1 MNSTAAAINP
11 NPNVIPFDDTYILYD
26 SHDFLSF
33 LSAYFSLMPI
43 LVLAFYLSWFIITRE
58 LEACIVA
65 FGQLMNEIFNNV
77 IKNIIKQPR
86 PVSFGASFQNDTIR
100 SGYGMPSAHSQFM
113 GFCFTYNSLKIYTSW
128 KNLNFLEKCI
138 FSGALAL
145 LSFCVCFSR
154 VYLHYHNLDQVIVG
168 FSVGALTGSL
178 YFFIVGIIR
187 ELGLINWFLKLRI
200 VRLFYMTDSYNLAPL
215 TLKANYEAYWK
226 RINQRSFN
234 DKSKRD

>member
-113 GFCFTYNSLKIYTSW
+113 GFCFTYNSLKIY
-128 KNLNFLEKCI
+128 FLEESKLLRKMHFFWCI
-138 FSGALAL
+138 GFIIVLRLLFQSLLALPQFRSSNRGIQRGGTDWITLFFYSWHHKRAWFNQLVFKTTYCQIILHDRFLQSGA
-145 LSFCVCFSR
+145 F
-154 VYLHYHNLDQVIVG
+154 DIE
-168 FSVGALTGSL
+168 
-178 YFFIVGIIR
+178 R
-187 ELGLINWFLKLRI
+187 ELRGVLEKN
-200 VRLFYMTDSYNLAPL
+200 
-215 TLKANYEAYWK
+215 
-226 RINQRSFN
+226 
-234 DKSKRD
+234 KSAIFQ

>member
-178 YFFIVGIIR
+178 YFFYSWHHKRAWFNQLVFKTTYCQIILHDRFLQSGAFDIER
-187 ELGLINWFLKLRI
+187 ELRGVLEKN
-200 VRLFYMTDSYNLAPL
+200 
-215 TLKANYEAYWK
+215 
-226 RINQRSFN
+226 
-234 DKSKRD
+234 KSAIFQ

>member
-65 FGQLMNEIFNNV
+65 FGQVMNEIFNNV

-113 GFCFTYNSLKIYTSW
+113 GFCFAYNSLKIYTLW
-128 KNLNFLEKCI
+128 RNLNFFEKCI
-138 FSGALAL
+138 FSSGLAL

-154 VYLHYHNLDQVIVG
+154 VYLHYHNLDQVIMG
-168 FSVGALTGSL
+168 FSVGALAGSV
-178 YFFIVGIIR
+178 YFFILGVIR

-200 VRLFYMTDSYNLAPL
+200 AKLFYMTDSYNLAPM
-215 TLKANYEAYWK
+215 TLKESHKLYWK
-226 RINQRSFN
+226 RISMQPSSDNFKK
-234 DKSKRD
+234 D

>member
-11 NPNVIPFDDTYILYD
+11 NRNAIPFDDTYILYD
-26 SHDFLSF
+26 PNDFLSF

-43 LVLAFYLSWFIITRE
+43 LVLSFYLSWFIITRE

-65 FGQLMNEIFNNV
+65 FGQLMNEIFNNL

-86 PVSFGASFQNDTIR
+86 PVSFGVSFQNDTLR

-113 GFCFTYNSLKIYTSW
+113 GFCFTYNSLKLYTSW
-128 KNLNFLEKCI
+128 KNLNFLEKCL
-138 FSGALAL
+138 FSSGLAL

-168 FSVGALTGSL
+168 FTVGALAGSL

-200 VRLFYMTDSYNLAPL
+200 VKLFYMTDSYNLAPV
-215 TLKANYEAYWK
+215 TLKERHEAYWRK
-226 RINQRSFN
+226 IYKQPFSVQ
-234 DKSKRD
+234 SKEE